1 MFPSRRYGNCGSSLF
16 IANTSQPTGGVVLL
30 IDTQSSESK
39 SLVERKV
46 KKAAP
51 RAAPSAADTSAS
63 AAAPSSTVPAT
74 PLPSSGADAAA
85 VLNSIDED
93 VEGGE
98 EAEVPGEF
106 DYLTDAETEE

>member
-1 MFPSRRYGNCGSSLF
+1 MQPSE
-16 IANTSQPTGGVVLL
+16 T
-30 IDTQSSESK
+30 K

-46 KKAAP
+46 KKPAP
-51 RAAPSAADTSAS
+51 RAAPTATDRN
-63 AAAPSSTVPAT
+63 APTTSTVPVT
-74 PLPSSGADAAA
+74 PQPRGADDVAA

-98 EAEVPGEF
+98 EAEVPEDF